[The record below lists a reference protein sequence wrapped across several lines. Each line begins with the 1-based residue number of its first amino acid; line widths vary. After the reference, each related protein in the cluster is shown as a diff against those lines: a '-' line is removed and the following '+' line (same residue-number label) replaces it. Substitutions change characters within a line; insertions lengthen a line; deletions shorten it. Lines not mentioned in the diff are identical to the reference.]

1 MITANFLLS
10 FRRQTSFPSDIGFTA
25 IISHHLSSL
34 SARSPIVFDS
44 LISNIGS
51 GYDVQTGTFI
61 APVPG
66 TYQFFTTIMSENSN
80 DYIETEIVKNGSQL
94 VELYS
99 GGSTGH
105 DSSSNMVIV
114 YLQKGDHVWVRVH
127 GANSN
132 TFKIH
137 GGFSTFSGYLLRM
150 DEDAL
155 DVFG

>member
-1 MITANFLLS
+1 M
-10 FRRQTSFPSDIGFTA
+10 
-25 IISHHLSSL
+25 
-34 SARSPIVFDS
+34 
-44 LISNIGS
+44 
-51 GYDVQTGTFI
+51 GTFI

-66 TYQFFTTIMSENSN
+66 TYQFFTTIMSENNN

-94 VELYS
+94 VEMYS
-99 GGSTGH
+99 GGSTGY
-105 DSSSNMVIV
+105 DSSSNMVNV

-127 GANSN
+127 GAYSN

-155 DVFG
+155 PVIG